1 MSLDL
6 KVSTSFKHT
15 IDFVRDRVLSN
26 LKEARGLGKFNIPD
40 RDFEA
45 ICNLVSMSF
54 DQGSTIAFKEIEGL
68 IKELKKDYG
77 S

>member
-26 LKEARGLGKFNIPD
+26 LREARRLGKFSIAD

-45 ICNLVSMSF
+45 ICNLVAMSF

-68 IKELKKDYG
+68 VKELKKDYG
-77 S
+77 A